1 MNLPKPIPFVPHA
14 EAAPM
19 VFNYEAWQQIDLA
32 LIPRLRF
39 VYGNA
44 FAAGYLSVTFAAP
57 KTGKSLLALS
67 EAIDAATGRGFLTGR
82 GADPVKVLYYN
93 AEDDLAVIQ
102 GRVAAVLQAWDI
114 PQSEITGRLY
124 PVSGVAAENPIV
136 LIKGEKGE
144 IVEPAF
150 LALAD
155 LIKREGIALAILDPL
170 QDLSHSPETNE
181 VFRALGGRIRTL
193 AASTGAAIGLVHHT
207 RKPTPGIQATLDDGR
222 GGSSLRGVARFN
234 RLLVPMTEA

>member
-1 MNLPKPIPFVPHA
+1 M
-14 EAAPM
+14 
-19 VFNYEAWQQIDLA
+19 
-32 LIPRLRF
+32 
-39 VYGNA
+39 
-44 FAAGYLSVTFAAP
+44 
-57 KTGKSLLALS
+57 
-67 EAIDAATGRGFLTGR
+67 
-82 GADPVKVLYYN
+82 
-93 AEDDLAVIQ
+93 
-102 GRVAAVLQAWDI
+102 LQAWDI

-181 VFRALGGRIRTL
+181 VFRALGGRIRPLRQAQGQQL
-193 AASTGAAIGLVHHT
+193 ALST
-207 RKPTPGIQATLDDGR
+207 TPANLPPEYRLRLTMAGR
-222 GGSSLRGVARFN
+222 FFPSRVARFN
-234 RLLVPMTEA
+234 RLLVPMTEAEGASGR